1 MAKNTHLEHL
11 EDDILNNGTQ
21 GGINAINF
29 LRELG
34 KMLTEPSSSIRV
46 TTKWDGAPAIICGVD
61 PEWDQFF
68 VGTKSVFA
76 KTNPKKMYTAKQIDE
91 NYSGQL
97 AEKLKAALEYLPKL
111 GIKGVLQGDLL
122 FTDDKKRATIGGERM
137 ITFQPNTIVY
147 AVPENSNLGKKINRA
162 KIGIVFHTEYTG
174 ATTADMNASF
184 GVDITN
190 FNNVPDVYA
199 ATATFSDA
207 SGQAVF
213 TTAELQKYTAAVNK
227 AEGSLK
233 QASKFL
239 NILGE
244 TGQGKFLLS
253 TLFKQFFNTY
263 IRQGKSIPNV
273 NRVIQEFSVYY
284 DTLLQKEI
292 DSKKTVA
299 AKDKYVKIQ
308 KEGLKFIETNKRSIY
323 FTIASY
329 ANLQAAK
336 ELVIRKLEKV
346 KTLGTFLRTEDGYKV
361 TAPEGFVAIRSG
373 QALKLVDR
381 LEFSR
386 ANFTATKDWDK
397 TPAGYKGVEVTK

>member
-11 EDDILNNGTQ
+11 EDDILNNGME
-21 GGINAINF
+21 GGKNAIEF

-34 KMLTEPSSSIRV
+34 KMLSEPNSQIRV
-46 TTKWDGAPAIICGVD
+46 TTKWDGAPAIVCGIF
-61 PEWDQFF
+61 PNTGQFF
-68 VGTKSVFA
+68 VGTKSVFS
-76 KTNPKKMYTAKQIDE
+76 KTFPKICFTDADIDFYGYE
-91 NYSGQL
+91 GQL
-97 AEKLKAALEYLPKL
+97 ASKLKACLKHLPKL
-111 GIKGVLQGDLL
+111 GIKSVLQGDLL
-122 FTDDKKRATIGGERM
+122 FTEEDKIKENILGKDC
-137 ITFQPNTIVY
+137 IKFQPNTIVY
-147 AVPENSNLGKKINRA
+147 CVEKGSDIYDNVDEA
-162 KIGIVFHTEYTG
+162 KVGIVFHTKYIGREISSMNATFGEINNFNKTSDVY
-174 ATTADMNASF
+174 ATTA
-184 GVDITN
+184 
-190 FNNVPDVYA
+190 
-199 ATATFSDA
+199 TFKDA
-207 SGQAVF
+207 SGEATF

-273 NRVIQEFSVYY
+273 NRVIQEFSGYY
-284 DTLLQKEI
+284 RTLLQKEI
-292 DSKKTVA
+292 DLKKTVT
-299 AKDKYVKIQ
+299 AKNKYVKIQ
-308 KEGLKFIETNKRSIY
+308 EDGLKFIESNKRAIY

-329 ANLQAAK
+329 SNLQSAK
-336 ELVIRKLEKV
+336 SIVIKKLEKV
-346 KTLGTFLRTEDGYKV
+346 KTLGTFLRTDTGYKV

-373 QALKLVDR
+373 KALKLVDR

-397 TPAGYKGVEVTK
+397 TPAGYKGVEK

>member
-11 EDDILNNGTQ
+11 EDDILNNGSQ
-21 GGINAINF
+21 GGFNAINF

-34 KMLTEPSSSIRV
+34 DMLTEPTSSIRV
-46 TTKWDGAPAIICGVD
+46 TTKWDGAPAVICGID

-76 KTNPKKMYTAKQIDE
+76 KTNPKKMYSAKQIDE

-97 AEKLKAALEYLPKL
+97 AEKLKAALEYFPKL
-111 GIKGVLQGDLL
+111 GITGVVQGDLL
-122 FTDDKKRATIGGERM
+122 FTDDKKRVTIGGERM

-147 AVPENSNLGKKINRA
+147 AVPENSTLGKQLQRA
-162 KIGIVFHTEYTG
+162 KIGMVFHTKYTG
-174 ATTADMNASF
+174 PTTADMNASF
-184 GVDITN
+184 GVNISSYNKD
-190 FNNVPDVYA
+190 PDVYA

-207 SGQAVF
+207 SGEATF
-213 TTAELQKYTAAVNK
+213 TSVELQKYNSTVNK

-292 DSKKTVA
+292 DSKKTPT
-299 AKDKYVKIQ
+299 AKDKYAKIQ
-308 KEGLKFIETNKRSIY
+308 KEGLKFIESNKRSIY
-323 FTIASY
+323 FTISSY
-329 ANLQAAK
+329 SNLQAAK

-397 TPAGYKGVEVTK
+397 TPPGYKGVEV

>member
-11 EDDILNNGTQ
+11 EDDILNNGME
-21 GGINAINF
+21 GGKNAIEF

-34 KMLTEPSSSIRV
+34 KMLSEPNSQIRV
-46 TTKWDGAPAIICGVD
+46 TTKWDGAPAIVCGVF
-61 PEWDQFF
+61 PNTGQFF
-68 VGTKSVFA
+68 VGTKSVFS
-76 KTNPKKMYTAKQIDE
+76 KTFPKICFTDADIDFYGYE
-91 NYSGQL
+91 GQL
-97 AEKLKAALEYLPKL
+97 ASKLKACLKHLPKL
-111 GIKGVLQGDLL
+111 GIKSVLQGDLL
-122 FTDDKKRATIGGERM
+122 FTEEDKIKENILGKDC
-137 ITFQPNTIVY
+137 IKFQPNTIVY
-147 AVPENSNLGKKINRA
+147 CVEKGSDIYDNVDEA
-162 KIGIVFHTEYTG
+162 KVGIVFHTKYIGREISSMNATFGEINNFNKTSDVY
-174 ATTADMNASF
+174 ATTA
-184 GVDITN
+184 
-190 FNNVPDVYA
+190 
-199 ATATFSDA
+199 TFKDA
-207 SGQAVF
+207 SGEATF

-273 NRVIQEFSVYY
+273 NRVIQEFSGYY
-284 DTLLQKEI
+284 RTLLQKEI
-292 DSKKTVA
+292 DLKKTVT
-299 AKDKYVKIQ
+299 AKNKYVKIQ
-308 KEGLKFIETNKRSIY
+308 EDGLKFIESNKRAIY

-329 ANLQAAK
+329 SNLQSAK
-336 ELVIRKLEKV
+336 SIVIKKLEKV
-346 KTLGTFLRTEDGYKV
+346 KTLGTFLRTDTGYKV

-373 QALKLVDR
+373 KALKLVDR

-397 TPAGYKGVEVTK
+397 TPAGYKGVEK